1 MRKGFDFMEIINY
14 ISIVAVPL
22 VILLIILY
30 GVIEKK
36 KVFDIFIDGTKEGL
50 VTTIKILPTLIGLF
64 LAIGA
69 LRSSGII
76 DGIGKILSPI
86 LAILKFPIEIL
97 PLALLRPISGSA
109 SIATA
114 TDIMKIYGVDSQIG
128 IIASVIMGATE
139 TTLYTIAVYTG
150 IVKIKKIRFVLLAAL
165 IADIVGITT
174 AIIVCRILSMKIY

>member
-1 MRKGFDFMEIINY
+1 MEIINY
-14 ISIVAVPL
+14 ISIIAVPI
-22 VILLIILY
+22 VILMIILY

-36 KVFDIFIDGTKEGL
+36 KVFDIFIEGTKEGIE
-50 VTTIKILPTLIGLF
+50 TTIKILPTLIGLF

-76 DGIGKILSPI
+76 EGIGKILSPI
-86 LAILKFPIEIL
+86 LAILKFPMEIL

-114 TDIMKIYGVDSQIG
+114 TDIMKTYGVDSQIG

-150 IVKIKKIRFVLLAAL
+150 VVKIKKIRFVLYAAL

-174 AIIVCRILSMKIY
+174 AIVVCRMLSIKSC